1 MMKLAYSLILSM
13 IVASSSVCASAASIG
28 NLPDNCGL
36 PNNYGI
42 FNSSLSD
49 ESSVSA
55 NDSSDEK
62 KSAEVKAVT
71 TTITTTRTETVYLP
85 VNSEEEVDSLPAT
98 PREGGKLVWVPDSL
112 TKEVGI
118 LLEGHSRVVD
128 DPLRLDVNE
137 KVVFRGDTIPMVL
150 RDRNLGRYNRG
161 LFNFLF
167 IPEGTWHVGLTVSYG
182 QFSTSDLQMLDLL
195 SDVDMGASTFSI
207 KPQLSYFIR
216 NNLALGVRMAYTKT
230 SANIDSFKVDIDE
243 DMNFNLHDIFY
254 RSESYTAAVFL
265 QQYTG
270 IGRRGRFGVYNEV
283 ELAFSS
289 GNGDFNRP
297 YNGQLRQ
304 THSTN
309 MEARLTFSPGVCV
322 FVMENVSFNVSF
334 GVFGFYIR
342 NEKQRVDNEWLGNRF
357 TSGAN
362 FKINL
367 FNLAFGIG
375 VHF

>member
-1 MMKLAYSLILSM
+1 MMKKSILFVILSVM
-13 IVASSSVCASAASIG
+13 ALIARAG
-28 NLPDNCGL
+28 
-36 PNNYGI
+36 
-42 FNSSLSD
+42 
-49 ESSVSA
+49 EQ
-55 NDSSDEK
+55 K
-62 KSAEVKAVT
+62 EVKSVT
-71 TTITTTRTETVYLP
+71 TTVTTTRTETVYLP
-85 VNSEEEVDSLPAT
+85 VDSDEVLADSLSSE

-112 TKEVGI
+112 TKEVAV
-118 LLEGHSRVVD
+118 LLKGHSRVVD
-128 DPLRLDVNE
+128 DPLRLDLKE

-150 RDRNLGRYNRG
+150 RSRNLGRYDRG

-167 IPEGTWHVGLTVSYG
+167 IPKGTWHVALTASYG

-195 SDVDMGASTFSI
+195 SDVDLSATSFSI

-216 NNLALGVRMAYTKT
+216 NNLAVGVRMKYTRT
-230 SANIDSFKVDIDE
+230 AADIGSFKVDIDE
-243 DMNFNLHDIFY
+243 DMNFNLHDINY
-254 RSESYTAAVFL
+254 RQESYAAAVFL

-270 IGRRGRFGVYNEV
+270 IGRRGRFGVFNEL
-283 ELAFSS
+283 ELSFAS

-297 YNGQLRQ
+297 YNGALRR

-322 FVMENVSFNVSF
+322 FIMENVSFNVSF
-334 GVFGFYIR
+334 GVFGFYLR
-342 NEKQRVDNEWLGNRF
+342 NEKQRVDDEWLGNRF

-375 VHF
+375 IHL